1 MNKLILFVCLSL
13 SIVTARAWSGPDFHI
28 TKWFNGTYTF
38 YNLPNRSLTDLV
50 DVTVDYKR
58 IQSHQWF
65 EEEHPTNI
73 IDVFR
78 PIYVSIGAQSDPFYF
93 EMFNAACHYNRT
105 YEDGKFY
112 KEKGYNP
119 IHDPCIQYVE
129 NYRETVE
136 DVEKD
141 VENPTKKK
149 EDAVDNA
156 TVKTNLNISR
166 STHFKNTID
175 RQTEYT
181 IDHIIRNAVLQG
193 KYVEGSIRP
202 CVEHSWKLAKRS
214 FDYEAY
220 VDELSNIVTV
230 SETKIHSD
238 YKEILTSKGH
248 FYCHQK
254 KTQCYMN
261 KNLFIA
267 RCAILYSRFKNM
279 KLQ

>member
-1 MNKLILFVCLSL
+1 MNKIILFLCLSL
-13 SIVTARAWSGPDFHI
+13 SLSLIKARRQKFHV

-38 YNLPNRSLTDLV
+38 FNVPNRSSTDLV
-50 DVTVDYKR
+50 DVTVDYER
-58 IQSHQWF
+58 VQSHQWF
-65 EEEHPTNI
+65 EEEHPTDI
-73 IDVFR
+73 LDVFR
-78 PIYVSIGAQSDPFYF
+78 PIYVSIGAQSDPLYF

-119 IHDPCIQYVE
+119 MLDPCIQYVE

-136 DVEKD
+136 DE
-141 VENPTKKK
+141 ENIESKKR
-149 EDAVDNA
+149 ENAVDNA
-156 TVKTNLNISR
+156 TVNTNLNISH
-166 STHFKNTID
+166 STHYKYKID
-175 RQTEYT
+175 QQTKFT
-181 IDHIIRNAVLQG
+181 IDHITSHVILLG
-193 KYVEGSIRP
+193 KYGEVAIRP
-202 CVEHSWKLAKRS
+202 CVEHSWKLAKTS

-220 VDELSNIVTV
+220 VDELDNIITV

-238 YKEILTSKGH
+238 YKEISTSKGH
-248 FYCHQK
+248 FFCHQK

-267 RCAILYSRFKNM
+267 RCAILFSKFKDM